1 MLVLH
6 GILTFYSIFYLLFR
20 SVRFMYRFIEN
31 TAVLLSV
38 VVDQNLP
45 LGDEE
50 TKNDLVLNKDKDE

>member
-6 GILTFYSIFYLLFR
+6 GTNFLFILYLLFC
-20 SVRFMYRFIEN
+20 SVRFMLRFIVN

-50 TKNDLVLNKDKDE
+50 TENDLVLNKDKDE

>member
-1 MLVLH
+1 ML
-6 GILTFYSIFYLLFR
+6 
-20 SVRFMYRFIEN
+20 RFIVN

-50 TKNDLVLNKDKDE
+50 TENDLVLNKEKDE

>member
-1 MLVLH
+1 MV
-6 GILTFYSIFYLLFR
+6 LTFYLFSIFFFVLF
-20 SVRFMYRFIEN
+20 VFMLRFIVN

-50 TKNDLVLNKDKDE
+50 TENDLVLNKDKDE